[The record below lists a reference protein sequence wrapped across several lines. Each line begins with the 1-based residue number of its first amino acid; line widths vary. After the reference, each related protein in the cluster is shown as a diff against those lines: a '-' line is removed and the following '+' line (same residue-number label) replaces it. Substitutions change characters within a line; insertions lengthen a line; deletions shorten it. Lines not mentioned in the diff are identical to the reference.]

1 MRYAV
6 LGTGMVGQA
15 LARRLR
21 EQGHEV
27 AMGAREAG
35 NEKARAFAAE
45 TGGEAMDF
53 AGAAS
58 FGAVVI
64 NATNGAHALEALHRA
79 GEENLAGKVL
89 IDIANALDFSQKPP
103 VLSVVNTDS
112 LGETIQRAFPEARV
126 VKTLCTV
133 NAKVMVD
140 PARLPGEHV
149 IFLSGNDDAAKQDV
163 RALLAGFGWRQIVD
177 LGPIESARAQEM
189 MMPMWLRLWGA
200 LGTVDFNWMLTRRP
214 G

>member
-1 MRYAV
+1 MRFGV

-21 EQGHEV
+21 ELGHDV

-35 NEKARAFAAE
+35 NEKARTFAAE
-45 TGGEAMDF
+45 TGGQAMDF
-53 AGAAS
+53 AGAAA
-58 FGAVVI
+58 FGEI
-64 NATNGAHALEALHRA
+64 IIHATSGAHALEALGQA
-79 GEENLAGKVL
+79 GAENLAGKVL

-112 LGETIQRAFPEARV
+112 LGETIQRAFPDAHV

-140 PARLPGEHV
+140 PARLPGAHV
-149 IFLSGNDDAAKQDV
+149 IFLSGNDAAAKQAARDM
-163 RALLAGFGWRQIVD
+163 LASFGWKEIID

-189 MMPMWLRLWGA
+189 MMPMWLRLWGH
-200 LGTVDFNWMLTRRP
+200 LGTLDFNWMLTRRP
-214 G
+214 D

>member
-1 MRYAV
+1 
-6 LGTGMVGQA
+6 
-15 LARRLR
+15 
-21 EQGHEV
+21 
-27 AMGAREAG
+27 
-35 NEKARAFAAE
+35 
-45 TGGEAMDF
+45 
-53 AGAAS
+53 
-58 FGAVVI
+58 
-64 NATNGAHALEALHRA
+64 
-79 GEENLAGKVL
+79 
-89 IDIANALDFSQKPP
+89 
-103 VLSVVNTDS
+103 
-112 LGETIQRAFPEARV
+112 V

-214 G
+214 D

>member
-1 MRYAV
+1 
-6 LGTGMVGQA
+6 
-15 LARRLR
+15 
-21 EQGHEV
+21 
-27 AMGAREAG
+27 
-35 NEKARAFAAE
+35 
-45 TGGEAMDF
+45 MDF

-79 GEENLAGKVL
+79 GAENLAGKVL